1 MTPNFNITY
10 HGDKTM
16 AEINE
21 VMMQTPSG
29 RPSTSGILKELN
41 SFTLNSQKMTLQGH
55 AFLINDC
62 HPPYLRCSIKS
73 LMQIRIFDE
82 TSNEA
87 SGITLFDLTEEAGTN
102 RASDHQWPLV
112 TSTLMSMIFACLAPD
127 DLSEYVFSRIYDVSL
142 LQHETSIEIE
152 RESELDWTID
162 VSSSGSTKRRE
173 AVSK

>member
-1 MTPNFNITY
+1 MTANFNITY

-87 SGITLFDLTEEAGTN
+87 SGITVFDLTEEAGTN
-102 RASDHQWPLV
+102 RASDHQWPFGYV
-112 TSTLMSMIFACLAPD
+112 HVDEHDFCLSCTWWPVRIRFFKDLRRISAPARNVNRYREKVRTWLD
-127 DLSEYVFSRIYDVSL
+127 NRCIVFWIHQKEGSR
-142 LQHETSIEIE
+142 
-152 RESELDWTID
+152 
-162 VSSSGSTKRRE
+162 
-173 AVSK
+173 